1 MTKPITKEW
10 LKRVCD
16 NISIRFGDKEHFEF
30 DLKSGN
36 RKLLATQ
43 NKSDWDVY
51 ISQSYDYGPHQQSS
65 TIFLTTVN
73 DTASLLGLEVLLG
86 GKQRAEVD

>member
-1 MTKPITKEW
+1 MTEPITKEW

-16 NISIRFGDKEHFEF
+16 KQSIRFGYKEYFEF
-30 DLKSGN
+30 ELPVN

-43 NKSDWDVY
+43 NKGDWDLY